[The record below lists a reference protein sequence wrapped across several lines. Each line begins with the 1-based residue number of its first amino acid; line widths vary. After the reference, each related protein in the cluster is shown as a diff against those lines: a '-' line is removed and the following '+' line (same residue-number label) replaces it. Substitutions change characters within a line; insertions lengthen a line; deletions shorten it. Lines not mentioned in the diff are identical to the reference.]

1 MNTSAKK
8 QIIPELLVAVLWGI
22 LTLWTDRL
30 FFRYDWRTTAFF
42 VYKALFVLLAFLL
55 VHGIVTLVKKLRAK
69 DRFVWRWLQW
79 TLPYLAVN
87 LIVLLI
93 VWPGCWGNDDL
104 NVLSLA
110 RTLQMD
116 AWQHFL
122 TSSAFILSLMFVP
135 IPGGVVLIQ
144 NLLISAAVGCFAAT
158 AQDLTEK
165 RLVRPVKPVWFAIV
179 YLPFL
184 LPPVLM
190 HNQNPFRTTWSC
202 WCELFLVFMLV
213 AFYLRGTRL
222 TRAELTAVVVL
233 GALAASWRSECVYYL
248 AAIPVMLAVL
258 CCKKLLRPLYE
269 THACLKYG
277 KARKGNC
284 QNYDFRK
291 SQQQRQPRR
300 RRLWYRDISAIN

>member
-165 RLVRPVKPVWFAIV
+165 RLVRPG
-179 YLPFL
+179 L
-184 LPPVLM
+184 
-190 HNQNPFRTTWSC
+190 S
-202 WCELFLVFMLV
+202 
-213 AFYLRGTRL
+213 
-222 TRAELTAVVVL
+222 
-233 GALAASWRSECVYYL
+233 
-248 AAIPVMLAVL
+248 
-258 CCKKLLRPLYE
+258 
-269 THACLKYG
+269 
-277 KARKGNC
+277 
-284 QNYDFRK
+284 
-291 SQQQRQPRR
+291 
-300 RRLWYRDISAIN
+300 

>member
-8 QIIPELLVAVLWGI
+8 QIIPELLAAVLWGI

-110 RTLQMD
+110 RTLQGGNLPLPLHD
-116 AWQHFL
+116 YRNSCY
-122 TSSAFILSLMFVP
+122 TILLRCLCHQS
-135 IPGGVVLIQ
+135 IPVNGY
-144 NLLISAAVGCFAAT
+144 
-158 AQDLTEK
+158 DL
-165 RLVRPVKPVWFAIV
+165 
-179 YLPFL
+179 
-184 LPPVLM
+184 
-190 HNQNPFRTTWSC
+190 S
-202 WCELFLVFMLV
+202 
-213 AFYLRGTRL
+213 
-222 TRAELTAVVVL
+222 
-233 GALAASWRSECVYYL
+233 ASWISGSGWQQVWRERSFSFCRLGY
-248 AAIPVMLAVL
+248 
-258 CCKKLLRPLYE
+258 
-269 THACLKYG
+269 AC
-277 KARKGNC
+277 NFWHI
-284 QNYDFRK
+284 Q
-291 SQQQRQPRR
+291 
-300 RRLWYRDISAIN
+300 

>member
-8 QIIPELLVAVLWGI
+8 QIIPELLAAVLWGI

-135 IPGGVVLIQ
+135 IPGGDSAYPESAHQCGGRLLCSYGPRPYRETAGSTGEAGVVCHRLPAVP
-144 NLLISAAVGCFAAT
+144 AAAGAD
-158 AQDLTEK
+158 AQPESIPDDM
-165 RLVRPVKPVWFAIV
+165 V
-179 YLPFL
+179 
-184 LPPVLM
+184 
-190 HNQNPFRTTWSC
+190 
-202 WCELFLVFMLV
+202 MLV
-213 AFYLRGTRL
+213 
-222 TRAELTAVVVL
+222 
-233 GALAASWRSECVYYL
+233 
-248 AAIPVMLAVL
+248 
-258 CCKKLLRPLYE
+258 
-269 THACLKYG
+269 
-277 KARKGNC
+277 
-284 QNYDFRK
+284 
-291 SQQQRQPRR
+291 
-300 RRLWYRDISAIN
+300 